1 MHRPPPEH
9 SRTCST
15 KRTAPPAR
23 QTHTSEAGTGPAL
36 PPSHMSL
43 SRCVRAGLPPAS
55 HLYSITPFPAL
66 STRARPTQ
74 KKRQGIMPW
83 RVAPQVRLE
92 LTTLRLTAEC
102 SAIELLRIIR
112 GLFAARLPAGGSLF
126 HLWLAFA
133 LSLDHRLGFAAR
145 PASARCPV
153 LPYVREREKLP
164 FLPLPVDPGNFLLS
178 QAVPSSVPSA
188 FGGLT
193 SVFGMG
199 TGGALQLSSPET
211 FRRGASRFLS
221 ASLRSSLPLR
231 ALSAFLAPPPRTFK
245 TAQVRVDQQTY
256 TLLRLPQIKPSTD

>member
-1 MHRPPPEH
+1 M
-9 SRTCST
+9 
-15 KRTAPPAR
+15 
-23 QTHTSEAGTGPAL
+23 
-36 PPSHMSL
+36 
-43 SRCVRAGLPPAS
+43 
-55 HLYSITPFPAL
+55 
-66 STRARPTQ
+66 
-74 KKRQGIMPW
+74 
-83 RVAPQVRLE
+83 APQVRLE

-112 GLFAARLPAGGSLF
+112 GLFAARLSAGGSLF
-126 HLWLAFA
+126 CFQLALALSLGHRLSSHIAFSP

-211 FRRGASRFLS
+211 FPPGAPSRFPS
-221 ASLRSSLPLR
+221 ASLRSPLPPC
-231 ALSAFLAPPPRTFK
+231 ALSASVAPSPRTFK
-245 TAQVRVDQQTY
+245 TAQVRVDQQTLHSLSSSSDQALDRLVSASS
-256 TLLRLPQIKPSTD
+256 TPHSASTADLSTSSSLRGLTCFMQWQSSSSGGLHA

>member
-1 MHRPPPEH
+1 
-9 SRTCST
+9 
-15 KRTAPPAR
+15 
-23 QTHTSEAGTGPAL
+23 
-36 PPSHMSL
+36 
-43 SRCVRAGLPPAS
+43 
-55 HLYSITPFPAL
+55 
-66 STRARPTQ
+66 
-74 KKRQGIMPW
+74 MPW

-112 GLFAARLPAGGSLF
+112 GPFAARLPAGGSLF
-126 HLWLAFA
+126 CFQLALA
-133 LSLDHRLGFAAR
+133 LSLGHRLSSHIAFSPLSLGHRLGFAAR

-153 LPYVREREKLP
+153 LPYVREREKLS

-211 FRRGASRFLS
+211 FPRGASPASCPLRF
-221 ASLRSSLPLR
+221 ALRFRFALLPLGS
-231 ALSAFLAPPPRTFK
+231 LPPPRTFK
-245 TAQVRVDQQTY
+245 TAQVRVDQQTPHSPSSSLDQALDRLVSASS
-256 TLLRLPQIKPSTD
+256 TPHSASTADLSTSSSLRGLTCSRQWQSSSSGGLHA

>member
-1 MHRPPPEH
+1 M
-9 SRTCST
+9 
-15 KRTAPPAR
+15 
-23 QTHTSEAGTGPAL
+23 
-36 PPSHMSL
+36 
-43 SRCVRAGLPPAS
+43 
-55 HLYSITPFPAL
+55 
-66 STRARPTQ
+66 
-74 KKRQGIMPW
+74 
-83 RVAPQVRLE
+83 APQVRLE

-112 GLFAARLPAGGSLF
+112 GLFAARLPADGSLF
-126 HLWLAFA
+126 CFQLALA
-133 LSLDHRLGFAAR
+133 LSLGHRLSSHIAFSPLSLGHRLGFAAR

-211 FRRGASRFLS
+211 FPGALS
-221 ASLRSSLPLR
+221 ASCPLRFALRFRVAHSQLSSLPLPAPSKLHR
-231 ALSAFLAPPPRTFK
+231 SELTSKLSLFFVSRSRSLALPPLPRPSRSLPLA
-245 TAQVRVDQQTY
+245 
-256 TLLRLPQIKPSTD
+256 LLPQIKPSTD